1 MLFFGELIDKFTG
14 KAERNALINKI
25 EEVKGEYNFILNNGI
40 TNLNSNIAILNNQ
53 IDILNDFRINHVK
66 NDIYNLKKFLEKFGI
81 LDASNNYLG
90 ESKFTEVTFPQQIIY
105 SIDDYIDKYDLR
117 ETSDWWKLALGGAV
131 TGVVLRYFRNKENKK
146 IYSEL
151 ENLKIKLEGIKSTI
165 RNQEY
170 LLNQNIEIAKIYI
183 TTIKEM
189 SETISNLILP
199 EFELVEAF
207 CQANELK
214 NYVLVDKKIENVVFK
229 NSIIA
234 YRGTKYEKHY
244 NFIKNTFLFYIM
256 SNRIYNTPILSRLF
270 NNFQNSDASEDI
282 IELKAETNKLM
293 EQKRLIQSNL
303 MITTNS
309 YIDSVQ

>member
-1 MLFFGELIDKFTG
+1 MSFIGELIDKFTG

-25 EEVKGEYNFILNNGI
+25 EEVKNEYNFILHNGI
-40 TNLNSNIAILNNQ
+40 INLNSNIAILNNQ
-53 IDILNDFRINHVK
+53 IDVLNDFRINHVK
-66 NDIYNLKKFLEKFGI
+66 NDIYNLKNFLEKFGI
-81 LDASNNYLG
+81 LDENNSYLG
-90 ESKFTEVTFPQQIIY
+90 ENKFTEVTFPQQIIY
-105 SIDDYIDKYDLR
+105 SIEDYIDEYDLR
-117 ETSDWWKLALGGAV
+117 ETSDWWKLVLGSVV
-131 TGVVLRYFRNKENKK
+131 TGVVLRYFRNKENEK

-151 ENLKIKLEGIKSTI
+151 ENLKVKLEGIKNTI

-170 LLNQNIEIAKIYI
+170 LLSQNIEITKIYI
-183 TTIKEM
+183 GTIKEI

-214 NYVLVDKKIENVVFK
+214 NYVLVNKNIENVVFK
-229 NSIIA
+229 HSIIA
-234 YRGTKYEKHY
+234 YKGTRYERHY

-270 NNFQNSDASEDI
+270 NNLKDTDGSRDI
-282 IELKAETNKLM
+282 IELKAEAGKLI

-303 MITTNS
+303 MIIANS
-309 YIDSVQ
+309 YMDIAQ

>member
-1 MLFFGELIDKFTG
+1 MSFFGELIDKFTG

-40 TNLNSNIAILNNQ
+40 ANLNSNIAILNNE

-66 NDIYNLKKFLEKFGI
+66 NDIYNLKKFLDKFGI
-81 LDASNNYLG
+81 LDENNNYLG
-90 ESKFTEVTFPQQIIY
+90 ERKFTEVTFPQQIIF
-105 SIDDYIDKYDLR
+105 SIDDYIDKHDLR
-117 ETSDWWKLALGGAV
+117 ETSDWWKLALGGVA

-151 ENLKIKLEGIKSTI
+151 ENLKVKLEGIKNTI

-170 LLNQNIEIAKIYI
+170 LLNQNIEIAKIYNA
-183 TTIKEM
+183 TIKEM

-214 NYVLVDKKIENVVFK
+214 NYVLVDKNIENVVFK
-229 NSIIA
+229 NSVIA
-234 YRGTKYEKHY
+234 YKGTKYEKHY

-270 NNFQNSDASEDI
+270 NNFQDTDASEDI

-303 MITTNS
+303 MIITNS
-309 YIDSVQ
+309 YIDNVQ

>member
-1 MLFFGELIDKFTG
+1 MLFFGDLIDKFTG

-40 TNLNSNIAILNNQ
+40 ADLNSNIAILNNQ

-66 NDIYNLKKFLEKFGI
+66 NDIYNLKKFLDKFGI
-81 LDASNNYLG
+81 LDENNNYLG

-105 SIDDYIDKYDLR
+105 SIDDYIDEYDLR
-117 ETSDWWKLALGGAV
+117 ETSDWWKLALGGVV

-151 ENLKIKLEGIKSTI
+151 ENLKVKLEGIKNTI
-165 RNQEY
+165 RNKEY

>member
-1 MLFFGELIDKFTG
+1 MSFFGELIDKFTG

-25 EEVKGEYNFILNNGI
+25 EEVKSEYNFILNNGI
-40 TNLNSNIAILNNQ
+40 ENLNSNIAILNNQ
-53 IDILNDFRINHVK
+53 IDVLNDFRINHVK
-66 NDIYNLKKFLEKFGI
+66 NDINTLKNFLDKFGI
-81 LDASNNYLG
+81 LDESNNYLG

-105 SIDDYIDKYDLR
+105 SIDDYIDEYDLR
-117 ETSDWWKLALGGAV
+117 ETSDWWKLVLGGAV

-151 ENLKIKLEGIKSTI
+151 ENLKVKLEGIKNTI

-183 TTIKEM
+183 VTIKEI

-207 CQANELK
+207 CQAKELK
-214 NYVLVDKKIENVVFK
+214 NYVLVDKNIKNVVFK

-234 YRGTKYEKHY
+234 YKGTRYERHY

-270 NNFQNSDASEDI
+270 NNFRDSDASDDI
-282 IELKAETNKLM
+282 IELKDETNKLM

-303 MITTNS
+303 MIITNS

>member
-1 MLFFGELIDKFTG
+1 MLFFGDLIDKFTG

-40 TNLNSNIAILNNQ
+40 ADLNSNIAILNNQ

-66 NDIYNLKKFLEKFGI
+66 NDIYNLKKFLDKFGI
-81 LDASNNYLG
+81 LDENNNYLG

-105 SIDDYIDKYDLR
+105 SIDDYIDEYDLR
-117 ETSDWWKLALGGAV
+117 ETSDWWKLALGGVV

-151 ENLKIKLEGIKSTI
+151 ENLKVKLEGIKNTI

-234 YRGTKYEKHY
+234 YRRTKYEKHY